1 MDSLL
6 RCSLFFLLI
15 YFLTLVPVTVKGH
28 GEVLRRQKR
37 EWILAPRNL
46 TEGQD
51 YTTYDHIAK
60 IRSDKETHQQITYSL
75 TGPGVNEYPQGRFSV
90 DRRTGFVRVHSILD
104 REEIAQYRLLG
115 VAKYQDGTRAE
126 NDITLV
132 INVVDRNDCTP
143 VIKMDQVG
151 QVSEHSKLGTVVMK
165 VIATDDDDPATSH
178 ARIFY
183 RIDES
188 TNAAGMFSINSRT
201 GEVIVAKTT
210 LDRETKSI
218 HKLTILAS
226 DMEGRAGGYTGTGE
240 IEIQLTDINDNIP
253 TLAQE
258 TYEGRVEENTIGIE
272 VLRIQAVDLDLVQ
285 TDNWCALYEIVSGN
299 EGGYFEITT
308 DKKTNEGVIKII
320 KALDYEEIKTLSL
333 GIRVKNVAEYN
344 FGSSTVVS
352 GASSSKSYPIKIN
365 VVNQKEGARFQP
377 TVKVVTVSEE
387 ITTTS
392 LTQVIATYAAI
403 DSDTLKTATNV
414 RYAKL
419 YDADNWFS
427 IDEKTAEI
435 RLNKY
440 PDRESIYLVNGTYYA
455 KIICISDDIPAKTA
469 TGTIAI
475 QVEDHNDHCPQ
486 LTSTAQT
493 ACYGE
498 NAIYVTAKDEDMY
511 PNGQPFTFNVI
522 DDNKGKWTLEPF
534 NETTVILRNQGKLW
548 PGNYKVTLNVKDQQ
562 GKSCND
568 LQQLDIT
575 VCTCEGNTKACN
587 LRSKSNVK
595 FGPGGILLLLLGL
608 LLLLLIPLLLLF
620 CLCGNAAR
628 DFKAIPFE
636 ANEHLISYH
645 TEGQGEDKDVPLVQV
660 PLDVDGSTINTKN
673 INMSGG
679 AAYLDNLAGAGMGG
693 GGTLTGEEMWMDNK
707 YNYYHANQDQ
717 MGFTGAGTMTG
728 QEMGFMGAG
737 TMTGREMGF
746 MGAGTMTGR
755 EMSFSKQRLTA
766 FDGMAL
772 PEHYLGQYYSIK
784 TRQAPQQY
792 LEKDKEVIYQYE
804 EDDSQGASV
813 GCCSLLENDNDLAFL
828 NDLGPKFKTLAEI
841 CSGKSLESTSVD
853 VGLSNLSKETV
864 FTARPSTSTHTQ
876 VHTHTEKI
884 RDREPVNVNTLSTFN
899 KASGSSTLIQEE
911 RITEHAKASAT
922 LPKVKETVVIPN
934 QTLLIQQPAMYYAA
948 AAPMYV
954 VESNPQMV
962 LVSGGTQQVVGQV
975 SQPGLSQGLIQ
986 VGGLPSSQ
994 GVVLVEG
1001 QVGVNGVSGQMAQGS
1016 SQGVVSTTNTQMFV
1030 VENGSS
1036 GGKHSTQYLQSSA
1049 HVPQRSSQAGFEVG
1063 GKGVQVKSFSA
1074 GSRGSAGSKEDF
1086 TLATTPRLQGGQ
1098 RVVVQHKKVSV
1109 TERNIE
1115 SNT

>member
-15 YFLTLVPVTVKGH
+15 YFLTLVPVTVEGH
-28 GEVLRRQKR
+28 GKVLRRQKR

-46 TEGQD
+46 TEGFD
-51 YTTYDHIAK
+51 YTTYDFVAK
-60 IRSDKETHQQITYSL
+60 IRSDKETSQEIIYSL

-90 DRRTGFVRVHSILD
+90 DRKTGFVKVHSILD
-104 REEIAQYRLLG
+104 REEKAQYHLLG
-115 VAKYQDGTRAE
+115 VAKYHDGTRAE

-132 INVVDRNDCTP
+132 INVVDINDCTP
-143 VIKMDQVG
+143 VIKMEQVG
-151 QVSEHSKLGTVVMK
+151 EVSEHSKFGTVVMK
-165 VIATDDDDPATSH
+165 VIATDDDDPTTDN

-188 TNAAGMFSINSRT
+188 TNADGMFTINQRT
-201 GEVIVAKTT
+201 GEVMVAKTT
-210 LDRETKSI
+210 LDRETKSVY
-218 HKLTILAS
+218 KLTILAS
-226 DMEGRAGGYTGTGE
+226 DMGGRAGGHTATGE
-240 IEIQLTDINDNIP
+240 IEIRLTDINDNIP
-253 TLAQE
+253 TLGQE
-258 TYEGRVEENTIGIE
+258 TYEGRVEENTIGVE
-272 VLRIQAVDLDLVQ
+272 VLRIQAIDLDLIQ
-285 TDNWCALYEIVSGN
+285 TDNWFALYEIVSGN

-308 DKKTNEGVIKII
+308 DRQTNEGVVRII
-320 KALDYEEIKTLSL
+320 KAVDYEEIKTLSL
-333 GIRVKNVAEYN
+333 GIKVRNVAEYN
-344 FGSSTVVS
+344 FGSSTVIS
-352 GASSSKSYPIKIN
+352 GASSSKSYPVKIN

-377 TVKVVTVSEE
+377 NVKVVTVSEE
-387 ITTTS
+387 KTSIS
-392 LTQVIATYAAI
+392 LTKVIATYAAI

-419 YDADNWFS
+419 FDKDNWFS

-440 PDRESIYLVNGTYYA
+440 PDRESIYLINGTYYA
-455 KIICISDDIPAKTA
+455 QIICITDDIPAKTA

-475 QVEDHNDHCPQ
+475 QVEDHNDHCPH

-493 ACYGE
+493 MCFGE
-498 NAIYVTAKDEDMY
+498 NVIYVTAKDGDMY
-511 PNGQPFTFNVI
+511 PNGPPFTFDLI
-522 DDNKGKWTLEPF
+522 QADSKHKWSLEPF
-534 NETTVILRNQGKLW
+534 NETTVILRSQGKLW
-548 PGNYKVTLNVKDQQ
+548 HGNYKVTLNVKDQQ
-562 GKSCND
+562 GKSCDD
-568 LQQLDIT
+568 LQKLDIT
-575 VCTCEGNTKACN
+575 VCTCDGNTKACN
-587 LRSKSNVK
+587 LRRKSNVK

-645 TEGQGEDKDVPLVQV
+645 TEGQGEDKDVPLVPV
-660 PLDVDGSTINTKN
+660 HVDGSTINTKN

-707 YNYYHANQDQ
+707 YNYYHANRDQ
-717 MGFTGAGTMTG
+717 MGFMGAGTMRG

-737 TMTGREMGF
+737 TMTGQ
-746 MGAGTMTGR
+746 

-772 PEHYLGQYYSIK
+772 PEHYLGQYYSVK
-784 TRQAPQQY
+784 SRQAPQQY
-792 LEKDKEVIYQYE
+792 VEKDKEVIYQYE
-804 EDDSQGASV
+804 EEDSQGASV
-813 GCCSLLENDNDLAFL
+813 GCCSLLENENDLAFL

-841 CSGKSLESTSVD
+841 CNGKSLESTSVD
-853 VGLSNLSKETV
+853 VGLSNLSKETT

-876 VHTHTEKI
+876 VHTHTETI
-884 RDREPVNVNTLSTFN
+884 RDREPVNVNTLNTFS

-911 RITEHAKASAT
+911 RITERAKASAT

-986 VGGLPSSQ
+986 VGGFPSSQ

-1001 QVGVNGVSGQMAQGS
+1001 QVGMNGVSGQVAQGS
-1016 SQGVVSTTNTQMFV
+1016 SQGAVSTTNTQMFV

-1036 GGKHSTQYLQSSA
+1036 GGKHSTQYLQSSPR
-1049 HVPQRSSQAGFEVG
+1049 VPQRSSQAGFEVG

-1074 GSRGSAGSKEDF
+1074 GSRGSAGSREDF

>member
-1 MDSLL
+1 IMTFVNFCNLL
-6 RCSLFFLLI
+6 LLS
-15 YFLTLVPVTVKGH
+15 TWSTCHLVPVTVEGH
-28 GEVLRRQKR
+28 GKVLRRQKR

-46 TEGQD
+46 TEGFD
-51 YTTYDHIAK
+51 YTTYDFVAK
-60 IRSDKETHQQITYSL
+60 IRSDKETSQEIIYSL

-90 DRRTGFVRVHSILD
+90 DRKTGFVKVHSILD
-104 REEIAQYRLLG
+104 REEKAQYHLLG
-115 VAKYQDGTRAE
+115 VAKYHDGTRAE

-132 INVVDRNDCTP
+132 INVVDINDCTP
-143 VIKMDQVG
+143 VIKMEQVG
-151 QVSEHSKLGTVVMK
+151 EVSEHSKFGTVVMK
-165 VIATDDDDPATSH
+165 VIATDDDDPTTDN

-188 TNAAGMFSINSRT
+188 TNADGMFTINQRT
-201 GEVIVAKTT
+201 GEVMVAKTT
-210 LDRETKSI
+210 LDRETKSVY
-218 HKLTILAS
+218 KLTILAS
-226 DMEGRAGGYTGTGE
+226 DMGGRAGGHTATGE
-240 IEIQLTDINDNIP
+240 IEIRLTDINDNIP
-253 TLAQE
+253 TLGQE
-258 TYEGRVEENTIGIE
+258 TYEGRVEENTIGVE
-272 VLRIQAVDLDLVQ
+272 VLRIQAIDLDLIQ
-285 TDNWCALYEIVSGN
+285 TDNWFALYEIVSGN

-308 DKKTNEGVIKII
+308 DRQTNEGV
-320 KALDYEEIKTLSL
+320 AVDYEEIKTLSL
-333 GIRVKNVAEYN
+333 GIKVRNVAEYN
-344 FGSSTVVS
+344 FGSSTVIS
-352 GASSSKSYPIKIN
+352 GASSSKSYPVKIN

-377 TVKVVTVSEE
+377 NVKVVTVSEE
-387 ITTTS
+387 KTSIS
-392 LTQVIATYAAI
+392 LTKVIATYAAI

-419 YDADNWFS
+419 FDKDNWFS

-440 PDRESIYLVNGTYYA
+440 PDRESIYLINGTYYA
-455 KIICISDDIPAKTA
+455 QIICITDDIPAKTA

-475 QVEDHNDHCPQ
+475 QVEDHNDHCPH

-493 ACYGE
+493 MCFGE
-498 NAIYVTAKDEDMY
+498 NVIYVTAKDGDMY
-511 PNGQPFTFNVI
+511 PNGPPFTFDLI
-522 DDNKGKWTLEPF
+522 QADSKHKWSLEPF
-534 NETTVILRNQGKLW
+534 NETTVILRSQGKLW
-548 PGNYKVTLNVKDQQ
+548 HGNYKVTLNVKDQQ
-562 GKSCND
+562 GKSCDD
-568 LQQLDIT
+568 LQKLDIT
-575 VCTCEGNTKACN
+575 VCTCDGNTKACN
-587 LRSKSNVK
+587 LRRKSNVK

-645 TEGQGEDKDVPLVQV
+645 TEGQGEDKVQR
-660 PLDVDGSTINTKN
+660 D
-673 INMSGG
+673 
-679 AAYLDNLAGAGMGG
+679 
-693 GGTLTGEEMWMDNK
+693 
-707 YNYYHANQDQ
+707 
-717 MGFTGAGTMTG
+717 FTT
-728 QEMGFMGAG
+728 
-737 TMTGREMGF
+737 
-746 MGAGTMTGR
+746 
-755 EMSFSKQRLTA
+755 QRQCEDFLNCRT
-766 FDGMAL
+766 
-772 PEHYLGQYYSIK
+772 Q
-784 TRQAPQQY
+784 
-792 LEKDKEVIYQYE
+792 VIYQYE
-804 EDDSQGASV
+804 EEDSQGASV
-813 GCCSLLENDNDLAFL
+813 GCCSLLENENDLAFL

-841 CSGKSLESTSVD
+841 CNGKSLESTSVD
-853 VGLSNLSKETV
+853 VGLSNLSKETT

-876 VHTHTEKI
+876 VHTHTETI
-884 RDREPVNVNTLSTFN
+884 RDREPVNVNTLNTFS

-911 RITEHAKASAT
+911 RITERAKASAT

-986 VGGLPSSQ
+986 VGGFPSSQ

-1001 QVGVNGVSGQMAQGS
+1001 QVGMNGVSGQVAQGS
-1016 SQGVVSTTNTQMFV
+1016 SQGAVSTTNTQMFV

-1036 GGKHSTQYLQSSA
+1036 GGKHSTQYLQSSPR
-1049 HVPQRSSQAGFEVG
+1049 VPQRSSQAGFEVG

-1074 GSRGSAGSKEDF
+1074 GSRGSAGSREDF

>member
-1 MDSLL
+1 MDPLL
-6 RCSLFFLLI
+6 RCSLPFLLI
-15 YFLTLVPVTVKGH
+15 YFLTLVPVTVEGH
-28 GEVLRRQKR
+28 GGVLRRQKR

-51 YTTYDHIAK
+51 YTTYDYVAK
-60 IRSDKETHQQITYSL
+60 IRSDKETSQEIVYSL
-75 TGPGVNEYPQGRFSV
+75 TGPGVDQNPQGRFSV
-90 DRRTGFVRVHSILD
+90 DRKTGFVKCHSILD
-104 REEIAQYRLLG
+104 REEFAQYHLLG
-115 VAKYQDGTRAE
+115 VAKYHNGNRAE
-126 NDITLV
+126 HDITLV
-132 INVVDRNDCTP
+132 INVVDINDCTP
-143 VIKMDQVG
+143 VIKMQQVG

-165 VIATDDDDPATSH
+165 VIATDDDDPNTSN
-178 ARIFY
+178 AKIFY
-183 RIDES
+183 RIDER
-188 TNAAGMFSINSRT
+188 TNADGMFTINSRT
-201 GEVIVAKTT
+201 GEVMVAKTT
-210 LDRETKSI
+210 LDRETKSTY
-218 HKLTILAS
+218 KLTIYAS
-226 DMEGRAGGYTGTGE
+226 DMDGKAGGHTGTGE
-240 IEIQLTDINDNIP
+240 IEIDLTDINDNIP

-258 TYEGRVEENTIGIE
+258 TYEGRVEENTIGVE
-272 VLRIQAVDLDLVQ
+272 VLRIQALDLDMIQ
-285 TDNWCALYEIVSGN
+285 TANWWALFEIVSGN
-299 EGGYFEITT
+299 EGGYFDIRT
-308 DKKTNEGVIKII
+308 DKTTNEGVITIV

-333 GIRVKNVAEYN
+333 GIKVKNEAEYN
-344 FGSSTVVS
+344 FGSSTVIT
-352 GASSSKSYPIKIN
+352 GATSKPYPIKIN

-377 TVKVVTVSEE
+377 SVKVVTVSEK
-387 ITTTS
+387 ITSTS

-403 DSDTLKTATNV
+403 DSDTLVTATNV

-427 IDEKTAEI
+427 INEKTAEI

-455 KIICISDDIPAKTA
+455 KIICITDDIPAKTA

-493 ACYGE
+493 ACFGE
-498 NAIYVTAKDEDMY
+498 NVIYVTAKDKDLY
-511 PNGQPFTFNVI
+511 PNAQPFTFDLIQV
-522 DDNKGKWTLEPF
+522 DSKDKWILEPF

-548 PGNYKVTLNVKDQQ
+548 HGNYKVTLNVKDQQ
-562 GKSCND
+562 GKSCDD
-568 LQQLDIT
+568 LQKLNIT
-575 VCTCEGNTKACN
+575 VCTCDGNTKACS
-587 LRSKSNVK
+587 LRRKSTVK
-595 FGPGGILLLLLGL
+595 FGAGGILLLLLGL

-645 TEGQGEDKDVPLVQV
+645 TEGQGEDKDVPRVQIPV
-660 PLDVDGSTINTKN
+660 QVDGSTINTKN

-679 AAYLDNLAGAGMGG
+679 AAYLDNLTGAGMGG
-693 GGTLTGEEMWMDNK
+693 GGTLTGEEMWMDDK
-707 YNYYHANQDQ
+707 YNYYHANRDQ
-717 MGFTGAGTMTG
+717 
-728 QEMGFMGAG
+728 MGFMGAG
-737 TMTGREMGF
+737 TMTGQ
-746 MGAGTMTGR
+746 

-772 PEHYLGQYYSIK
+772 PEHYLGQYYSVK
-784 TRQAPQQY
+784 SRQAPQQH

-804 EDDSQGASV
+804 DEDSQAASV

-841 CSGKSLESTSVD
+841 CNGKPLESTSVD
-853 VGLSNLSKETV
+853 VGFSNLSNQTE

-876 VHTHTEKI
+876 VHTHRETV
-884 RDREPVNVNTLSTFN
+884 RDREPVNVNTLNTFN

-911 RITEHAKASAT
+911 RITERSKGSAT

-934 QTLLIQQPAMYYAA
+934 QTLLIQQPAMYYA

-986 VGGLPSSQ
+986 VGGLQSSQ

-1001 QVGVNGVSGQMAQGS
+1001 QLGMNGVSGQVAQGS
-1016 SQGVVSTTNTQMFV
+1016 SQGAVSTTNTQMFV

-1036 GGKHSTQYLQSSA
+1036 GGKHSTHYLQSSG
-1049 HVPQRSSQAGFEVG
+1049 HVPQSSSQAGFELG
-1063 GKGVQVKSFSA
+1063 GKGVQMKSFSA

>member
-1 MDSLL
+1 IILHL
-6 RCSLFFLLI
+6 
-15 YFLTLVPVTVKGH
+15 
-28 GEVLRRQKR
+28 RQKR

-90 DRRTGFVRVHSILD
+90 DQRTGFVRVHSILD

-253 TLAQE
+253 TL
-258 TYEGRVEENTIGIE
+258 YEGRVEENTIGIE

-660 PLDVDGSTINTKN
+660 PLDVDG
-673 INMSGG
+673 
-679 AAYLDNLAGAGMGG
+679 
-693 GGTLTGEEMWMDNK
+693 EEMWMDNK
-707 YNYYHANQDQ
+707 YNYYH
-717 MGFTGAGTMTG
+717 
-728 QEMGFMGAG
+728 
-737 TMTGREMGF
+737 
-746 MGAGTMTGR
+746 
-755 EMSFSKQRLTA
+755 QRLTA

-772 PEHYLGQYYSIK
+772 PEHYLGQYYSIVSFRVIDLIYSHLFAENK
-784 TRQAPQQY
+784 TM
-792 LEKDKEVIYQYE
+792 IYQYE

-841 CSGKSLESTSVD
+841 CNGKSLESTSVD

-876 VHTHTEKI
+876 VHTHKEVI

-1016 SQGVVSTTNTQMFV
+1016 SLGAVSTTNTQVFV

-1049 HVPQRSSQAGFEVG
+1049 HVPQRPSQAGFEVG

-1109 TERNIE
+1109 TERNVE